1 MFVNVTGRFT
11 VTSKPPKLLLVICL
25 CCNVVLLLQALVGY
39 GIEDPTSWSC
49 DGTLISERFVMTA
62 GICSRASDA

>member
-1 MFVNVTGRFT
+1 MFVTVRGHFT

-25 CCNVVLLLQALVGY
+25 RCNVVLLQALVGY

-49 DGTLISERFVMTA
+49 DGTLISERFVMSA
-62 GICSRASDA
+62 GICSRASEA

>member
-1 MFVNVTGRFT
+1 MFVTVTGYIT
-11 VTSKPPKLLLVICL
+11 VNSKPPKFLLVISL
-25 CCNVVLLLQALVGY
+25 CCNVVLLQALIGY